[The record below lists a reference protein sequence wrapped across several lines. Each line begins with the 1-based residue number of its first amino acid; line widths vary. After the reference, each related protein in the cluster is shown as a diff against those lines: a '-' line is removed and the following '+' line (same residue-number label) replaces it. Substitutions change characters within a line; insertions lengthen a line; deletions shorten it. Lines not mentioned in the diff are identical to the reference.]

1 MIVQSADSVQFV
13 QGFWRSRVQAPRR
26 AWSFRFGFVLK
37 KSKEFNMKRMMVV
50 GMLGAALLSAG
61 IASAQI
67 KVGVVVSTTGAG
79 ASLGIPEK
87 NAISMMP
94 KTIGK
99 HSVQYIVLDDASDTS
114 VARRNAERLTTEEHV
129 DIILGSSTSPT
140 SIAMIEVAGRS
151 KTPMIS
157 LGAALAIIEPADENK
172 RWVFKTPYND
182 SITTG
187 ATVKAILA
195 SGAKTAGFIGFNDAY
210 GESWLKELEKASS
223 EQGLKLVVAER
234 FNRTDTSVTAQV
246 LKVMAAKPDVVIV
259 VGSGTPSALPQTTLR
274 ERGYKGAIYQTTG
287 VTNADFIRVG
297 GKNVEGTLVAAA
309 TVTVA
314 EELPAN
320 HPAAGPAKDFLK
332 RWNAQDGFGPVNA
345 FAGYAWDAYL
355 IMEPAI
361 VKAAAKATP
370 GTAEFRAALRDG
382 IEATKSLPTTNG
394 YVTMSPTNHNGYSVD
409 APALITV
416 KGGRWVLAK

>member
-1 MIVQSADSVQFV
+1 
-13 QGFWRSRVQAPRR
+13 
-26 AWSFRFGFVLK
+26 
-37 KSKEFNMKRMMVV
+37 MKRIMVL
-50 GMLGAALLSAG
+50 GMLSAALFSAG

-67 KVGVVVSTTGAG
+67 KIGVVVSTTGAG

-87 NAISMMP
+87 NAISLMP

-114 VARRNAERLTTEEHV
+114 IARRNAERLTTEERV
-129 DIILGSSTSPT
+129 DVILGSSTSPT

-157 LGAALAIIEPADENK
+157 LGAALAIIDPMDENR

-187 ATVKAILA
+187 ATAKAILA

-210 GESWLKELEKASS
+210 GESWLKELEKVSA
-223 EQGLKLVVAER
+223 EQGLQLVAKER

-246 LKVMAAKPDVVIV
+246 LKVMAAKPDVVVV
-259 VGSGTPSALPQTTLR
+259 VGSGTPSVLPQTTLR
-274 ERGYKGAIYQTTG
+274 ERGYKGVIYQTTG

-297 GKNVEGTLVAAA
+297 GKSVEGTRVAAA

-314 EELPAN
+314 QELPAN
-320 HPAAGPAKDFLK
+320 HPASAPAMNFLK
-332 RWNAQDGFGPVNA
+332 RWNAADGFGPVNA

-355 IMEPAI
+355 IVEPAMI
-361 VKAAAKATP
+361 KAAEKAAP
-370 GTAEFRAALRDG
+370 GTPEFRAALRDA
-382 IEATKSLPTTNG
+382 IESTKSLPTTNG
-394 YVTMSPTNHNGYSVD
+394 IVTMSPTNHNGFSMD

-416 KGGRWVLAK
+416 KGGQWVLVK